1 MIEPN
6 NRLSDRITDPPRIEN
21 MGKDDVARVAYAA
34 VEDLP
39 FLEMNDGNR
48 LAYHLYLY
56 LKGDI
61 GSIADAIY
69 ESKSRISV
77 DATELEAILAER
89 LGAAGVKPA

>member
-1 MIEPN
+1 MDSN
-6 NRLSDRITDPPRIEN
+6 NRLSDRITDPPRIEQ

-48 LAYHLYLY
+48 LAFHIYLF
-56 LKGDI
+56 LRGDI

-77 DATELEAILAER
+77 SAKELEAILKER
-89 LGAAGVKPA
+89 LEAAGVKPE